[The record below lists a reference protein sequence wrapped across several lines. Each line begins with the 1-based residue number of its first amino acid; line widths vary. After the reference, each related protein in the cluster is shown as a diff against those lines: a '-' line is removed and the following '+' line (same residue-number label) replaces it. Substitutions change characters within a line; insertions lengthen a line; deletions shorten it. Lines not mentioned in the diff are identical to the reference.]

1 MLAHNGTSGID
12 NIGEYA
18 GRTKKNIIL
27 TCDACIK
34 RDIVLHFYI
43 IAQYNARCDKHVL
56 TYVAIFS
63 NSAATHNVREMPDA
77 SAFTYYSV
85 LINYTCRMCKI
96 SSTHNYCVKI
106 RKKKGCKISKQMNV
120 VK

>member
-34 RDIVLHFYI
+34 RDIVLHLYI
-43 IAQYNARCDKHVL
+43 IAQHYTRCYKYVL
-56 TYVAIFS
+56 TNVAIFTD
-63 NSAATHNVREMPDA
+63 SAAAHNVRKMPDA
-77 SAFTYYSV
+77 RALAYNSAF
-85 LINYTCRMCKI
+85 INYTCRMCKI

-106 RKKKGCKISKQMNV
+106 RKKKGCKISNQVNV